1 MSLCREHVDL
11 VRMAEFSAD
20 SRGQVVT
27 LICSPDL
34 APLITTAM
42 LLCLLVREADLARLL
57 VTLLSCLTSLLV
69 FRDSREKEAA
79 TAGMGTIPEHNNIIS
94 KQYSLNPQ

>member
-1 MSLCREHVDL
+1 MSLWREQVDL

-57 VTLLSCLTSLLV
+57 VTSCLTSLLV